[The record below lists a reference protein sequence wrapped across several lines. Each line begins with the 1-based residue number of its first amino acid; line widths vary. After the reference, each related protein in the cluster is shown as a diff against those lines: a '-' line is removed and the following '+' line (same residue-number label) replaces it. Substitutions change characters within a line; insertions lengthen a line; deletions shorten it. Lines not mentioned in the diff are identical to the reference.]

1 MGKLG
6 DGTEEVLNDR
16 RVKKLGM
23 KKGKECVLGAQ
34 GLGIL
39 GQWYDEEMSK
49 NKQQQQQRKNNEDG

>member
-23 KKGKECVLGAQ
+23 KKGKECVMGAQ

-49 NKQQQQQRKNNEDG
+49 KQTTTATKKKQ